1 MEKQTFYCRQYT
13 MMGFL
18 DSFAGFLSCVGGAFV
33 AGAVQSLINQTTIPM
48 TLILSK
54 LFLGAT
60 YSRKQNLG
68 AIVIVVGAIFSVMPS
83 MIKKGGSHRSA
94 TTMTG
99 VVVFILSVVPGA
111 FSNVYKE
118 YAFKTSENSVDIYY
132 MTVWVTLFQVL
143 TGLLFM
149 PAQSIDAL
157 GGIPMDQMGKNLV
170 DGNRCMMGY
179 DSLPGDDCQGA
190 GNILLIYVAINFAYN
205 IFSLLVVKHGSA
217 SLSVI
222 SAAVALPLTN
232 MSFSW
237 KELMGVDYEP
247 FDYLNVVSTF
257 VVLFGFLIYSNGG
270 KEDDDMAD
278 LWTPVTRRKEEKKIK
293 GKILGLASAGGST
306 MYLRP
311 RSDSD
316 PTTPGYTPLMVQRI
330 NNLNQGGGRKDGG
343 FFYYGS
349 NGETEPLMIVG
360 GTGGD
365 NNGNGNSFEPSSV

>member
-1 MEKQTFYCRQYT
+1 
-13 MMGFL
+13 
-18 DSFAGFLSCVGGAFV
+18 
-33 AGAVQSLINQTTIPM
+33 M

-54 LFLGAT
+54 LFLGAI
-60 YSRKQNLG
+60 YNRKQNGG
-68 AIVIVVGAIFSVMPS
+68 ALVIVIGAIFSVLPS
-83 MIKKGGSHRSA
+83 LIRGGGNDRSS

-118 YAFKTSENSVDIYY
+118 YAFKTSEHSVDIYY

-143 TGLLFM
+143 TGLIFM
-149 PAQSIDAL
+149 PAQSLPAL
-157 GGIPMDQMGKNLV
+157 GGIPIDEMGKNMV
-170 DGNRCMMGY
+170 DGNSCMFGY
-179 DSLPGDDCQGA
+179 NSLPGDDCEGSGA
-190 GNILLIYVAINFAYN
+190 ILLVYVAINFLYN

-222 SAAVALPLTN
+222 SAAIALPLTN

-237 KELMGVDYEP
+237 RQLMGKDYEP
-247 FDYLNVVSTF
+247 FDYLNIVSTF
-257 VVLFGFLIYSNGG
+257 VVLFGFIIYSRGG
-270 KEDDDMAD
+270 EEDDDLAD
-278 LWTPVTRRKEEKKIK
+278 LWTPITRRREEKKVK

-316 PTTPGYTPLMVQRI
+316 PTTPGYTPLMVKRI
-330 NNLNQGGGRKDGG
+330 NNSAEKRGGGGQG

-349 NGETEPLMIVG
+349 NGETAPLMVSG
-360 GTGGD
+360 GVGTGGTNAEAED
-365 NNGNGNSFEPSSV
+365 FEPSSV